1 MFFNDTSK
9 KVVQMMNN
17 KQLKEDMSIAMQ
29 GENYIAT
36 MNHEMR
42 TPLASILF
50 FLTYLLD
57 FVGDLPNDN
66 PQKMCAIKYLN
77 LI

>member
-1 MFFNDTSK
+1 
-9 KVVQMMNN
+9 MMNN
-17 KQLKEDMSIAMQ
+17 KQLKEDMSIATQ
-29 GENYIAT
+29 GENYIAR

-57 FVGDLPNDN
+57 FVGELPNDN
-66 PQKMCAIKYLN
+66 LQ
-77 LI
+77 